1 MYYIGVDLG
10 GTNTAVGLVKEN
22 GELILKKSVPTDS
35 KDTANLV
42 KNMGELIN
50 LIIKESGIDEQE
62 IKSIGIGVP
71 GTIDSKNGV
80 VVYANNINMD
90 HFPIAEELKKYCD
103 MPIFISNDANV
114 AALGEAVAGG
124 AKDCDSAVVVTLGT
138 GVGGGI
144 ILDNKIWEGYMSA
157 GAEIGHMVI
166 CVDGEECS
174 CGRKGCWEAYSS
186 ATALI
191 RDTKRAITLNP
202 DSLMCK
208 LSKEE
213 GKVSGKT
220 AFVAAKMGDQAAKAV
235 VDNYIKHL
243 AEGIANIVNLLAPKC
258 ILLGG
263 GIAHEG
269 DNLLIPLREAAK
281 SLMYGGDNVEHAK
294 IDRCVL
300 GNDAGIIGAA
310 MLGKQ

>member
-1 MYYIGVDLG
+1 MYYIGIDLG
-10 GTNTAVGLVKEN
+10 GTNTAVGIVTEN
-22 GELILKKSVPTDS
+22 GELISKGSVPTDIS
-35 KDTANLV
+35 DTDSMV
-42 KNMGELIN
+42 KNMGELCKKVCADN
-50 LIIKESGIDEQE
+50 NIDLSE
-62 IKSIGIGVP
+62 IKSIGIGIP
-71 GTIDSKNGV
+71 GTIDSKTGV
-80 VVYANNINMD
+80 VIYSNNINMD
-90 HFPIAEELKKYCD
+90 NFPIVEKLKKHIDKPVY
-103 MPIFISNDANV
+103 ISNDANV

-166 CVDGEECS
+166 SVDGEACS

-191 RDTKRAITLNP
+191 RDTKRAISKNP

-208 LSKEE
+208 LSKEA

-220 AFVAAKMGDQAAKAV
+220 AFKATKMGDKAAQEV
-235 VDNYIKHL
+235 VDSYIKHL
-243 AEGIANIVNLLAPKC
+243 AEGIANVINLLAPKC

-263 GIAHEG
+263 GVSHEG
-269 DNLLIPLREAAK
+269 DNLLIPLREAVKPLA
-281 SLMYGGDNVEHAK
+281 YGGDKVEHAEIK
-294 IDRCVL
+294 LCVL

-310 MLGKQ
+310 MLGK